1 MRTGKIKIGD
11 KEYLGCF
18 STRVLANVEDYTG
31 MSFETGLKDILEK
44 KSIKDIIWFVSQ
56 LINAGDRY
64 AKMEGIDNPGTIDED
79 EIYDLVGVDDYE
91 DVFGSIGEIVKAG
104 TKPEIE
110 LKPTKN
116 AKATQEK

>member
-64 AKMEGIDNPGTIDED
+64 AKMEGIDNPGTLDED

-91 DVFGSIGEIVKAG
+91 DVFSEIGDIVKSG

-110 LKPTKN
+110 LKPAKN
-116 AKATQEK
+116 AKTTQEK

>member
-18 STRVLANVEDYTG
+18 STRVLASVEDYTG

-44 KSIKDIIWFVSQ
+44 KSIKDIMWFVVQ
-56 LINAGDRY
+56 LVNAGDRY

-91 DVFGSIGEIVKAG
+91 DVFGSIGEIAKAG

>member
-31 MSFETGLKDILEK
+31 MSFETGLKDILDK

-64 AKMEGIDNPGTIDED
+64 AKMEGIDNPGTLDED
-79 EIYDLVGVDDYE
+79 EIYDIVGVDDYE
-91 DVFGSIGEIVKAG
+91 DVFGSIGEIVKSG

-110 LKPTKN
+110 LKPAKN

>member
-64 AKMEGIDNPGTIDED
+64 AKMEGIDNPGTLDED
-79 EIYDLVGVDDYE
+79 EIYDIVGVDGYE

-104 TKPEIE
+104 TKPEIG